1 MKEWIRGKF
10 GGAAAFVAIS
20 GLVAGGLGWATAAAL
35 RLEGEQLAEHAEAA
49 REDQVRLALWRLD
62 SYVAPLLAV
71 EDGRPFNHYSAVFAA
86 PLAFDN
92 RGVARPPG
100 AVVEPSPLLT
110 ADLPDWMLLHFQLD
124 AATGWESPQAPS
136 VNISH
141 VLMNPPIQTTLANA
155 TPERTAL
162 LDELKRSLRP
172 PELIAAVR
180 ERVSSATHNDKIV
193 VPAPRTDFANNRNG
207 DNPSNLA
214 NDYDLRQ
221 QATQSNATQGPQRFD
236 RSVAMN
242 NVVKN
247 GENWLNFPGPMG
259 TPGSE
264 VLVHLT
270 PMTALWAPTEGGRE
284 RLLLVRL
291 VRIEEKEICQGI
303 VLDDAALARLLA
315 DKVADLFPRA
325 RLLPV
330 REAEPPRP
338 ERTMTA
344 LPFSLD
350 PGPADPTP
358 GPGWTPLRVGLAL
371 AWAAALVALA
381 AVGLG
386 GLSLLNLS
394 ERRIRFVSAVTHELR
409 TPLTTLRLYLD
420 MLMNGMVRDEKQRE
434 EYIRTLNAEASRLS
448 RLVGN
453 VLDYS
458 RLERNRPRLNR
469 SRVPAAELLSR
480 VGAVW
485 QGRCH
490 DAGKELVI
498 EDETASRVASAP
510 GAAALCTDGEL
521 VQQVL
526 GNLVDNACKYSR
538 DAADPHVWLRVRR
551 QGRLVVFE
559 VEDRGNGVPKRERRT
574 IFQAFRRGRGAEAAA
589 TGGVGLG
596 LALARSWARLL
607 GGELTLRP
615 TAGGACFRLSLPA
628 GAG

>member
-10 GGAAAFVAIS
+10 GGAAAFVAIC

-35 RLEGEQLAEHAEAA
+35 RLEGEQQIEHARAA
-49 REDQVRLALWRLD
+49 REEQIRLALWRLD

-92 RGVARPPG
+92 RGVPRPPG
-100 AVVEPSPLLT
+100 AVVEPSPLLN

-162 LDELKRSLRP
+162 LDELKRCLRP
-172 PELIAAVR
+172 AELIAAVR
-180 ERVSSATHNDKIV
+180 ERVSPATHNDKIV
-193 VPAPRTDFANNRNG
+193 VPAPRADFAGSRNG
-207 DNPSNLA
+207 DNPNNPL

-221 QATQSNATQGPQRFD
+221 QATQFNPNQAPQRFD

-247 GENWLNFPGPMG
+247 GENWLNIPGPMG

-270 PMTALWAPTEGGRE
+270 PMTALWMPTEDGRE

-291 VRIEEKEICQGI
+291 VRIEEKEVCQGI
-303 VLDDAALARLLA
+303 VLDAAALARLLA
-315 DKVADLFPRA
+315 DRVADLFPRA

-330 REAEPPRP
+330 HEPEPPRP

-344 LPFSLD
+344 LPFEID
-350 PGPADPTP
+350 PGPAEAAA

-386 GLSLLNLS
+386 GWSLLNLS

-420 MLMNGMVRDEKQRE
+420 MLMNGLVRDEKQRD
-434 EYIRTLNAEASRLS
+434 EYIRTLNVEANRLS

-453 VLDYS
+453 VLDIS
-458 RLERNRPRLNR
+458 RLERSRPRLNR
-469 SRVPAAELLSR
+469 SRVPASDLLAR

-490 DAGKELVI
+490 DADKELVI
-498 EDETASRVASAP
+498 EPAP
-510 GAAALCTDGEL
+510 AEGAALCTDGEL
-521 VQQVL
+521 VQQIL
-526 GNLVDNACKYSR
+526 GNLLDNACKYSR
-538 DAADPHVWLRVRR
+538 GASDRRVWLRVRR
-551 QGRLVVFE
+551 QGRRVLFE
-559 VEDRGNGVPKRERRT
+559 VEDRGPGVPKGERRT
-574 IFQAFRRGRGAEAAA
+574 IFRAFRRGRGAEAAA
-589 TGGVGLG
+589 AGGVGLG

-607 GGELTLRP
+607 GGDLTLRP

-628 GAG
+628 EMT